1 MEVNIFL
8 FLLDNFFGEIHN
20 KRKAKDVLPMTIQPL
35 ETACL
40 HLVPSS
46 LSLAPMVTAHYIKN
60 REHLRP
66 TSPLRSEDFF
76 TLSRQTE
83 GLMED
88 VRQQEAGSS
97 VRFWLFPKEA
107 PQTIAGMV
115 HLSQIS
121 RGVFL
126 SCSSLVFW
134 ATIWT
139 RISYGRGI

>member
-1 MEVNIFL
+1 
-8 FLLDNFFGEIHN
+8 
-20 KRKAKDVLPMTIQPL
+20 MTIQPL
-35 ETACL
+35 ETARL

-66 TSPLRSEDFF
+66 TSPLRPEEFF

-88 VRQQEAGSS
+88 VRQQEAGSN
-97 VRFWLFPKEA
+97 VRFWLSQKKRPRPSPA
-107 PQTIAGMV
+107 WCTSARSAGA
-115 HLSQIS
+115 
-121 RGVFL
+121 
-126 SCSSLVFW
+126 CSSLVFW

>member
-35 ETACL
+35 ETARL

-46 LSLAPMVTAHYIKN
+46 LSLAPMVTAHCIKN

-66 TSPLRSEDFF
+66 TFPLRPEEFF

-97 VRFWLFPKEA
+97 VRF
-107 PQTIAGMV
+107 
-115 HLSQIS
+115 
-121 RGVFL
+121 
-126 SCSSLVFW
+126 
-134 ATIWT
+134 
-139 RISYGRGI
+139 